1 MMYHTERLELFIQ
14 DFITVVGNIKRKE
27 KKKKKHIY
35 VYK

>member
-1 MMYHTERLELFIQ
+1 MYHTERLELFIQ
-14 DFITVVGNIKRKE
+14 DFITVVGNIKKE